1 MAFKGQLVP
10 SNSNDSWFNDFPCF
24 LLVLCYHRG
33 VFDGSPLHL
42 FHFSE
47 TKQVANLHDSSP
59 THGGHVQLTG
69 CRTYTFSERCCL
81 QNWFRDRRNY
91 CWTSD
96 KATAFQCFSGMT
108 QGGNGNSWPKIIVW
122 SSNRKYIGHKAF
134 LPFLPT
140 AQITS
145 VTTDSY
151 NWMNFH
157 NELDLDF

>member
-1 MAFKGQLVP
+1 MIHWFSLFPPCVVLP
-10 SNSNDSWFNDFPCF
+10 SWRVWWLSIA
-24 LLVLCYHRG
+24 
-33 VFDGSPLHL
+33 PLPL
-42 FHFSE
+42 QRDQARCQFAWLKSY
-47 TKQVANLHDSSP
+47 TRWACPVDRMQDM
-59 THGGHVQLTG
+59 
-69 CRTYTFSERCCL
+69 YTFSERCCL

-91 CWTSD
+91 CWTRD
-96 KATAFQCFSGMT
+96 KATTFQCFSGMT